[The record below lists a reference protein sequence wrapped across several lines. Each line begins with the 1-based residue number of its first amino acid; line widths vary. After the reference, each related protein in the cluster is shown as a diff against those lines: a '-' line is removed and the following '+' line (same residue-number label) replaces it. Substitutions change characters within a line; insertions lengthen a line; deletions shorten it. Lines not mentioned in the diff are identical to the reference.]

1 MNKPIRRVS
10 VAVIV
15 MILALLANATYVQV
29 FKADALRTDSRNDR
43 ILIDEF
49 SRQRGLIT
57 AGGTVIAR
65 SVPTTGRLKF
75 QREYPR
81 ETALAFAPITGY
93 FSFIYGN
100 SQIEDAENGILNGSD
115 DRLFGQR
122 FMDMLSGRDPRGG
135 NVVTTIDPRIQ
146 QLAYNALRNGPCD
159 GPCRGSLVALQTNT
173 GKILAM
179 VSTPSY
185 DPNLLASHDS
195 DAQIQSWNRLTGD
208 PRQPTLNHAIN
219 QLYPPGSTFK
229 VITSASALRDDVTTD
244 VRLTAAPSI
253 VLPGTSQTLE
263 NYDGE
268 TCPGSS
274 GGTVTLET
282 AFKFSCNTAF
292 ADLVTT
298 KMKDATTVFTDTAR
312 QFGIDQPGPDIPM
325 SVTESTVGSIRS
337 ADVLA
342 QSAIGQ
348 RDVRLT
354 PLQNAVIAATVAN
367 GGVRMR
373 PYLVDKLQAADLRT
387 LNTTQPTTVNQPI
400 SADQASTLT
409 RMMVLSEQE
418 TRGSG
423 GAVTVASKTGTAE
436 LDDPNATPVTWY
448 IAFGPS
454 TNAQVALA
462 VVVENGRNGVKSVGA
477 DLAPIGREVIN
488 AVVGGGGR

>member
-10 VAVIV
+10 VAVILMMV
-15 MILALLANATYVQV
+15 ALLANATYVQV
-29 FKADALRTDSRNDR
+29 FKANSLRTDSRNDR
-43 ILIDEF
+43 ILLDEF

-57 AGGTVIAR
+57 AGGTVIAS
-65 SVPTTGRLKF
+65 SVPTDGRFKF
-75 QREYPR
+75 QRVYPG
-81 ETALAFAPITGY
+81 ETAFGFAPITGY
-93 FSFIYGN
+93 FSHIYGN
-100 SQIEDAENGILNGSD
+100 SQIEDAENSILNGSD

-146 QLAYNALRNGPCD
+146 RLAYNALRNGPCD
-159 GPCRGSLVALQTNT
+159 GPCRGSLVALQPNT

-179 VSTPSY
+179 VSTPSF
-185 DPNLLASHDS
+185 DPNLLASHDA
-195 DAQIQSWNRLTGD
+195 DEQFRNWDRLTKD

-229 VITSASALRDDVTTD
+229 VITSAAALRDGIDTSI
-244 VRLTAAPSI
+244 RLTASPSI
-253 VLPGTSQTLE
+253 VLPGTNQSLE

-298 KMKDATTVFTDTAR
+298 KMKDATTVFTETAR
-312 QFGIDQPGPDIPM
+312 LFGIDQPGPNIPM
-325 SVTESTVGSIRS
+325 TVTESTVGSITS
-337 ADVLA
+337 PDVLA

-354 PLQNAVIAATVAN
+354 PLQNAMIAATVAN

-387 LNTTQPTTVNQPI
+387 LETTQPATINQPI
-400 SADQASTLT
+400 TSDQASTLT

-418 TRGSG
+418 TNGSG

-436 LDDPNATPVTWY
+436 LSDPNATPVTWY

-488 AVVGGGGR
+488 AVVGGPGR

>member
-1 MNKPIRRVS
+1 
-10 VAVIV
+10 
-15 MILALLANATYVQV
+15 
-29 FKADALRTDSRNDR
+29 
-43 ILIDEF
+43 
-49 SRQRGLIT
+49 
-57 AGGTVIAR
+57 
-65 SVPTTGRLKF
+65 
-75 QREYPR
+75 
-81 ETALAFAPITGY
+81 
-93 FSFIYGN
+93 
-100 SQIEDAENGILNGSD
+100 
-115 DRLFGQR
+115 
-122 FMDMLSGRDPRGG
+122 
-135 NVVTTIDPRIQ
+135 
-146 QLAYNALRNGPCD
+146 
-159 GPCRGSLVALQTNT
+159 
-173 GKILAM
+173 
-179 VSTPSY
+179 
-185 DPNLLASHDS
+185 
-195 DAQIQSWNRLTGD
+195 
-208 PRQPTLNHAIN
+208 
-219 QLYPPGSTFK
+219 
-229 VITSASALRDDVTTD
+229 
-244 VRLTAAPSI
+244 
-253 VLPGTSQTLE
+253 
-263 NYDGE
+263 
-268 TCPGSS
+268 
-274 GGTVTLET
+274 
-282 AFKFSCNTAF
+282 
-292 ADLVTT
+292 
-298 KMKDATTVFTDTAR
+298 
-312 QFGIDQPGPDIPM
+312 M